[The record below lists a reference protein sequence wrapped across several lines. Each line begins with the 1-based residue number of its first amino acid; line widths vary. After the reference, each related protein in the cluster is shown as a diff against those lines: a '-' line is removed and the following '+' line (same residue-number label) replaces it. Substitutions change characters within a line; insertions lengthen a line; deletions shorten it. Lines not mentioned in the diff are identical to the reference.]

1 LDPRPLSGSVIAHR
15 SYDNGFNEQDAGVP
29 FGNSIEELDMKDIQ
43 IAIMMGSKSDLHVM
57 EEAARVL
64 NDFKVAYE
72 MKVLS
77 AHRTPK
83 ETAEYAET
91 LRAKGVRVV
100 ICGAGASAALAGVV
114 AAHTTLPV
122 LGVPIDTT
130 ALNGMDALLSTV
142 QMPPG
147 VPVGA
152 VAIGKA
158 GATNAALLALRI
170 LSIYDQ
176 TIERKL
182 EKFKEEQKEQILDI
196 KLS

>member
-1 LDPRPLSGSVIAHR
+1 MG
-15 SYDNGFNEQDAGVP
+15 
-29 FGNSIEELDMKDIQ
+29 ELGMKDIQ
-43 IAIMMGSKSDLHVM
+43 VAIMMGSKSDLHVM
-57 EEAARVL
+57 EETAKIL
-64 NDFKVAYE
+64 NEFKVGYE

-83 ETAEYAET
+83 ETAEYAEG
-91 LRAKGVRVV
+91 LRANGVRVV
-100 ICGAGASAALAGVV
+100 ICGAGASAALSGVV

-122 LGVPIDTT
+122 IGIPIDAT

-158 GATNAALLALRI
+158 GAKNAALLALRI
-170 LSIYDQ
+170 LGIYDQ
-176 TIERKL
+176 TMERKL
-182 EKFKEEQKEQILDI
+182 EEFKEEQKEQILSI
-196 KLS
+196 KLGQNNLVDS